1 MNYKLFITCSS
12 GLEELLKQEIEGLG
26 YSRVKLGYRG
36 VHVDVPSFDAITHIN
51 YSSRI
56 GGRVLMHIS
65 DFICYDQKALYK
77 NASKIDWCRYIPPGK
92 TIAIDANVNHKH
104 LKNSLFAAQLMKD
117 AICDQ
122 LREVRG
128 NRPDIDVKNPDVQ
141 LNLFIHENLAIISFD
156 TSGTPLHKRG
166 YRQEVGEA
174 PLQESLAAA
183 ILMMGG
189 YKGDEVL
196 YDPCCGSGTLLI
208 EAALIATNTAPG
220 YLRKQWGFT
229 TLPEFSMADW
239 LKMKAEIDARRTPLQ
254 KDKIFGSDINHTA
267 IHACRINL
275 RAAGFLQEVEAKVID
290 LRELKPRIQPTFA
303 ITNPPYGRRLNDNED
318 YLIGL
323 YRSIGEFMKKESMKP
338 AKGFVF
344 TGNLELA
351 KQVGLGAKRRHIL
364 NNGGIDSRLLEY
376 DLY

>member
-1 MNYKLFITCSS
+1 MDYKLFITCSS
-12 GLEELLKQEIEGLG
+12 GLEELLAREIESFG
-26 YSRVKLGYRG
+26 YNRVKLGYRG
-36 VHVDVPSFDAITHIN
+36 VHVEVPSFDAITHIN

-56 GGRVLMHIS
+56 GGRVLMHLT
-65 DFICYDQKALYK
+65 DFFCYDQKALYK
-77 NASKIDWCRYIPPGK
+77 GANRIDWCRYIPPGK

-104 LKNSLFAAQLMKD
+104 LKNSLFAAQVMKD

-122 LREVRG
+122 LREARG
-128 NRPDIDVKNPDVQ
+128 TRPDVDVKNPDVQ
-141 LNLFIHENLAIISFD
+141 LNLFIHENSAMISFD

-166 YRQEVGEA
+166 YRQETVEA

-183 ILMMGG
+183 ILMMAG

-220 YLRKQWGFT
+220 YLRRQWGFT
-229 TLPEFSMADW
+229 TLPEFNMSDW
-239 LKMKAEIDARRTPLQ
+239 LKVKGEIDQKRVPLL

-290 LRELKPRIQPTFA
+290 LRELKPRIAPNFM
-303 ITNPPYGRRLNDNED
+303 ITNPPYGRRLNDDEV
-318 YLIGL
+318 YLRKL
-323 YRSIGEFMKKESMKP
+323 YRSIGEFMKTESQKP
-338 AKGFVF
+338 ARGFVF

-351 KQVGLGAKRRHIL
+351 KELGLAAKRRYVL
-364 NNGGIDSRLLEY
+364 SNGGIDSRLLEY